1 MNGEGDFEEE
11 KALERPREDAVR
23 PRLKAESETTLV
35 AIITDNAA
43 RQTVINNEQKSK
55 KENTFSSQRFK
66 RGGEGFGT
74 LELRTNFQIWTSFVC
89 VFFAFNSFTCA

>member
-35 AIITDNAA
+35 AIITDNTA

-55 KENTFSSQRFK
+55 KENTFSSFLSER
-66 RGGEGFGT
+66 RGGEGT